1 MKKVLI
7 LLLALITVFCAAACT
22 DETNP
27 TDVSVKPNESETVS
41 TPENTDKSESVSE
54 NASENASSDVSED
67 ESHDHSHGSVPPSD
81 NSESS
86 TPSTKIP
93 EPMALVGTWKRIS
106 TEVEG
111 DINDGGDCT
120 IIITGTNEEN
130 LKITY
135 TDKNHPDTNYS
146 DKELILSEQK
156 YFPEYGNGEW
166 VACVYHFGPNDT
178 TYCLAI
184 FEDGKLKLR
193 NDFVVDGALCYSYE
207 IFERA

>member
-1 MKKVLI
+1 MKKFLI
-7 LLLALITVFCAAACT
+7 LSLALITIFCAVACT
-22 DETNP
+22 NETKP
-27 TDVSVKPNESETVS
+27 TDVSGKPDSSAVVS
-41 TPENTDKSESVSE
+41 TPDKSDAVSE

-67 ESHDHSHGSVPPSD
+67 ESHDHSHISIPPSD
-81 NSESS
+81 NSDTSAPSS
-86 TPSTKIP
+86 KIP
-93 EPMALVGTWKRIS
+93 EPMALVGTWKRVS

-120 IIITGTNEEN
+120 IVITGTNEEN
-130 LKITY
+130 LKISY
-135 TDKNHPDTNYS
+135 TNKEFPNTNYS
-146 DKELILSEQK
+146 DKEIILSEQK

-166 VACVYHFGPNDT
+166 VACVNHFGPNDT